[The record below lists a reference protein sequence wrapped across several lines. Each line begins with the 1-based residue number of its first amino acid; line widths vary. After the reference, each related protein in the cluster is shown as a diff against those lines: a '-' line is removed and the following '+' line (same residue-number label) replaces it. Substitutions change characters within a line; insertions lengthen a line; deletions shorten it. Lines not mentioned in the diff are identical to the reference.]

1 MQYKFTNTT
10 ELFWES
16 SEAVPGNNLPPCIK
30 VNEMSYKHTFLIK
43 V

>member
-1 MQYKFTNTT
+1 MQYNFTNTT

-16 SEAVPGNNLPPCIK
+16 SEAVLGNNLPPCIK
-30 VNEMSYKHTFLIK
+30 VKEMSYKRAFLIK